1 MSRKEKKEQFLFS
14 PQQIDSQ
21 PILNKKNIFLEY
33 PRKRHIAHHD
43 FNLADSLW
51 EKKTHLQIHASLCL
65 HCTVTMQKWGTNRP
79 LKLLTD

>member
-43 FNLADSLW
+43 FNLADSLPVG
-51 EKKTHLQIHASLCL
+51 KRKLIYKFMLLYAF
-65 HCTVTMQKWGTNRP
+65 TVQ
-79 LKLLTD
+79 